1 MTTTR
6 KQHSP
11 QFKARV
17 VIEAIRGEKT
27 LSQLGRS
34 SRCIP
39 SRLQS
44 GGRRPWSRCRNSS
57 WMAGHVNRAAAR
69 RTATPSMKKSA
80 G

>member
-17 VIEAIRGEKT
+17 VIRGDPRREDAQPVGVAVQGASHPDAKWRKAA
-27 LSQLGRS
+27 LEQMPELFVDGR
-34 SRCIP
+34 
-39 SRLQS
+39 
-44 GGRRPWSRCRNSS
+44 N
-57 WMAGHVNRAAAR
+57 VNRAAAR